1 MRVFGFREMEGMM
14 TRQELREHLYKKY
27 FAPIERNRDNYIG
40 VEIEMPIIRLSG
52 DATDQEVAKRAAEDF
67 REEFG
72 FTPAG
77 FDRFGN
83 CFSATDD
90 VTGDN
95 LSFDCSYNNLEFSF
109 GREETLFPLKERFE
123 RYISYLNGRL
133 GEDGHILSGL
143 GINPNYRRNRKDF
156 LPVPRYQML
165 EGFLLR
171 GRDWQYPM
179 YLHPYYDFATYS
191 SASQVQLDVDGEELI
206 ATVKAFSLLEPVKAV
221 LFSNSYMEEL
231 PELLCVRDLFWENS
245 THGIN
250 PHNIGMFEQI
260 PESKDEFLD
269 YILHTSIFCTERE
282 GHYLHFQPIPIAE
295 YFERDEIEAE
305 YYVDGIYH
313 PYTLTPQEDDLKY
326 LRTYKFEDLTYRGT
340 IEFRSCC
347 NQPFYDAFSVA
358 AFHLGLMSR
367 VDELDQLLESDQSI
381 YHHGYS
387 SGELRKLFNKKEF
400 PEFADLEGLRGL
412 CRKVVGL
419 AKEGLS
425 ERGFGEECFLDGLED
440 RAKRLTSPAR
450 DMVEGLA
457 HGQQTEEYIRR
468 YAALQRP

>member
-1 MRVFGFREMEGMM
+1 M
-14 TRQELREHLYKKY
+14 TREELREDLYQKY
-27 FAPIERNRDNYIG
+27 FAPTEETRPNFIG
-40 VEIEMPIIRLSG
+40 VEIEMPVIRLSG
-52 DATDQEVAKRAAEDF
+52 DATDHEVAKRAARSF
-67 REEFG
+67 MEEFG
-72 FTPAG
+72 FAPTG
-77 FDRFGN
+77 YDQFGN
-83 CFSATDD
+83 CYSATDEK
-90 VTGDN
+90 TGDN

-109 GREETLFPLKERFE
+109 GREKALFALRDRFAQ
-123 RYISYLNGRL
+123 YITFLNDL
-133 GEDGHILSGL
+133 LAEDGHILSGM

-191 SASQVQLDVDGEELI
+191 SASQVQLDVDGSNLI
-206 ATVKAFSLLEPVKAV
+206 ETVKAFSLLEPVKAV

-231 PELLCVRDLFWENS
+231 PHLLCVRDLFWENS

-269 YILHTSIFCTERE
+269 YILHTSIFCTERD

-295 YFERDEIEAE
+295 YFEKEEIEAE
-305 YYVDGIYH
+305 YFEDGIYY
-313 PYTLTPQEDDLKY
+313 PYRIVPEEGDLKY
-326 LRTYKFEDLTYRGT
+326 LRTYKFEDLTFRGT

-358 AFHLGLMSR
+358 AFHVGLM
-367 VDELDQLLESDQSI
+367 DQTGELSALLENDQSI

-387 SGELRKLFNKKEF
+387 AGELRKLLNEREL
-400 PEFADLEGLRGL
+400 PEFVGREGLKELCLSVLELAEDGLKKRGY
-412 CRKVVGL
+412 
-419 AKEGLS
+419 
-425 ERGFGEECFLDGLED
+425 GEEVFLDGLKE
-440 RAKRLTSPAR
+440 RAKRLMSPAR
-450 DMVEGLA
+450 EMVEGIER
-457 HGQQTEEYIRR
+457 G
-468 YAALQRP
+468 AAMEDFVRQFARLGGE